1 MSSVA
6 GRNVYDADQEDALEK
21 LIISA
26 GADGTKPFIKF
37 RFFPR
42 NSSQN
47 PPPEVRFALND
58 PPRSIEIKVNEK
70 DELYLAYMCE
80 PNAVF
85 RTGAPPATDTRPPQ
99 RPRPPVRAAASQV
112 QDGRRYPQHHGPR
125 GGSVAARQVGHP
137 VPAGTGA
144 AAPGAVSV
152 EPRAGAAAVAG
163 LLHTRSTMAASSC
176 ALTSTAAGAIRT
188 RNGARQFVSRCVYRL
203 LQSRAYQGNGQP

>member
-144 AAPGAVSV
+144 AASGAVPVTPDGTADVPQGSRSAIAARS
-152 EPRAGAAAVAG
+152 RASAAVA
-163 LLHTRSTMAASSC
+163 L
-176 ALTSTAAGAIRT
+176 AAGAI
-188 RNGARQFVSRCVYRL
+188 GGIASWQ
-203 LQSRAYQGNGQP
+203 